1 VAAPTEKDA
10 ETMPIQKVFKQRV
23 RARMTKTGESYTAAR
38 RQLLLK
44 AADTEPGPPPEET
57 TATTPTAT
65 PTASAAEDQGLVP
78 APASV
83 PIDAPLVADAA
94 MIRATGK
101 GHAEWFAILD
111 AWGATDHTHTEI
123 ARWLSE
129 TQGTPGWWV
138 QNITVSY
145 ERARGM
151 RARHQMANG
160 FSISVTRTVDV
171 GPDVVLTAFTDAAV
185 RATWLPWP
193 MRQRPTRARNVARFD
208 WDEPPSRVVVSWTPK
223 GDSRTTVTV
232 GHEQLPDA
240 DAGEQYKDH
249 WREWLGAL
257 KAVLE
262 RR

>member
-1 VAAPTEKDA
+1 MAAPTEKDA
-10 ETMPIQKVFKQRV
+10 ETMPTQKVFKQRV

-38 RQLLLK
+38 RQLLRK
-44 AADTEPGPPPEET
+44 VTDT
-57 TATTPTAT
+57 APTAAETAAAT
-65 PTASAAEDQGLVP
+65 PIPV
-78 APASV
+78 
-83 PIDAPLVADAA
+83 DAQLVADAA
-94 MIRATGK
+94 MVQATGK

-129 TQGTPGWWV
+129 THGAPGWWI

-160 FSISVTRTVDV
+160 FSISVTRTVAV
-171 GPDVVLTAFTDAAV
+171 APERALAAFTDATL
-185 RATWLPWP
+185 RAIWLSEP

-208 WDEPPSRVVVSWTPK
+208 WDAPPSRVVVSLAAK
-223 GDSRTTVTV
+223 GDRRTAITV

-240 DAGEQYKDH
+240 DAGEQFKAR
-249 WREWLGAL
+249 WRQWLGEL
-257 KAVLE
+257 KATLE
-262 RR
+262 GSTRP